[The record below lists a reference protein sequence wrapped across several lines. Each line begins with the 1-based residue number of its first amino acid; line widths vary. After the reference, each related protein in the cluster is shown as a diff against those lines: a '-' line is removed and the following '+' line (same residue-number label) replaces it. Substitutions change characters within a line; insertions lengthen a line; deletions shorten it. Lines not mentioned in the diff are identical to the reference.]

1 LKNLLNIRTFDEIQN
16 HLSDRL
22 LTYKNAKLANPLLTD
37 HGASQLY
44 KDRSCMVEPMNL
56 NRDLNKAL
64 NPYSMVNKSSHLLT
78 TERRL
83 VLDILQMLTQPSLE
97 SDTFVRDGE
106 QLGVLFKLRH
116 DGKGFTS
123 AATLSH
129 LSQGATHNVLNKFL
143 QMGNDLQKTCFFFR
157 GIQTNSERLSTV
169 IQSLIFAFNK
179 ILDRFNY
186 EMSDLT

>member
-1 LKNLLNIRTFDEIQN
+1 MR
-16 HLSDRL
+16 
-22 LTYKNAKLANPLLTD
+22 
-37 HGASQLY
+37 
-44 KDRSCMVEPMNL
+44 EPMNL

-83 VLDILQMLTQPSLE
+83 VLDILQMLSQPSLE
-97 SDTFVRDGE
+97 SDTFVRDRA
-106 QLGVLFKLRH
+106 QLGVLFKLRN
-116 DGKGFTS
+116 DGQGFNL

-129 LSQGATHNVLNKFL
+129 LSQGAVRNVLNKFL
-143 QMGNDLQKTCFFFR
+143 QMGNDLQKTCFLFR

-169 IQSLIFAFNK
+169 IQSLIFAFDK

-186 EMSDLT
+186 EISDLT